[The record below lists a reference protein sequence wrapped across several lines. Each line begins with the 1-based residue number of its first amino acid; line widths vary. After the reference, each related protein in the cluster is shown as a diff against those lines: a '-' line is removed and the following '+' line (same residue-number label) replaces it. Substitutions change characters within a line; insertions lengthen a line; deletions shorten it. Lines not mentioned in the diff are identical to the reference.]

1 MTLNAQPMLRR
12 EEEFLESDEWADCV
26 HDLRKEQRSHLVAA
40 AAMSSERDGLAWT
53 ACVPY
58 LGRQL
63 ANAGDYPAGRSF
75 PATAYL
81 LGTQVGR

>member
-53 ACVPY
+53 ACVPH

-63 ANAGDYPAGRSF
+63 ANAGETIQLDALSCNSL
-75 PATAYL
+75 PATN
-81 LGTQVGR
+81 LGR